1 MDIKNDIKIMGAF
14 KSAVNGLYTVITAI
28 RIIAVAFLVIQTVL
42 LLTQEKGSL
51 PFDKI
56 KLK

>member
-1 MDIKNDIKIMGAF
+1 MDIKNDIKVMGAF
-14 KSAVNGLYTVITAI
+14 KSAVNGLYTIITAI

-51 PFDKI
+51 PLDKI

>member
-1 MDIKNDIKIMGAF
+1 MDIKNDIKVMGAF

-42 LLTQEKGSL
+42 LLTQERGSL
-51 PFDKI
+51 PLDKI

>member
-1 MDIKNDIKIMGAF
+1 MDIKNDIKVMGAF

-51 PFDKI
+51 PLDKI